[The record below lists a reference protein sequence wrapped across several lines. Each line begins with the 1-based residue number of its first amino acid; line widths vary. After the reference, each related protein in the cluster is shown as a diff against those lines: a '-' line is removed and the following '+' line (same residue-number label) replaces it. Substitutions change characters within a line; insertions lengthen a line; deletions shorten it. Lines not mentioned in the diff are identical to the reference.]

1 MSQSSRV
8 DVFLSNS
15 NVRPKHKGCGLQHET
30 AFQVSW
36 EGLGGA
42 LTCEGGGEL
51 DHSWLSA
58 EAVIPTGL
66 TAIIVLVAVQHGNL
80 VGSAEGR
87 ARGQLAL
94 GQGASLS
101 W

>member
-15 NVRPKHKGCGLQHET
+15 NVRPKHKECGLQHET

-36 EGLGGA
+36 EGLGRA
-42 LTCEGGGEL
+42 LTCKGGGEL